1 MIRVIQMLLAVML
14 LTTTMMADVSKG
26 KRYYM
31 KHLKQKFKMDGLTF
45 VQLHTQAEWEALFKD
60 DADGFVKEFSKRFP
74 RRQAYLQKPS
84 VRAKLQDVG
93 DFAIMYAKDSGK
105 VPSCGDVEEVEIPL
119 VPEPQESSVPKL
131 F

>member
-1 MIRVIQMLLAVML
+1 MRRAIQLLLTSML
-14 LTTTMMADVSKG
+14 LTTTMMADVNKG

-31 KHLKQKFKMDGLTF
+31 KHLKQKFKMNGLSF
-45 VQLHTQAEWEALFKD
+45 VQLHTQSEWEVLFSN
-60 DADGFVKEFSKRFP
+60 DAEGFVKEFSTRFP
-74 RRQAYLQKPS
+74 KRQAYLEKPS

-105 VPSCGDVEEVEIPL
+105 IPSCSEVEALEVPL
-119 VPEPQESSVPKL
+119 ELEPQESSVPKL

>member
-1 MIRVIQMLLAVML
+1 MMRTLLVMIMIILVS
-14 LTTTMMADVSKG
+14 TTMMADVNKG

-45 VQLHTQAEWEALFKD
+45 VQLHTKAEWEELFTH
-60 DADGFVKEFSKRFP
+60 DAEGFVLEFSKRFP
-74 RRQAYLQKPS
+74 KRKAYLQKAD
-84 VRAKLQDVG
+84 VRRKLQDVG

-105 VPSCGDVEEVEIPL
+105 VPSCSDIEAVEVPIELEV
-119 VPEPQESSVPKL
+119 QESSTESL